1 MLTAQ
6 ELNSDE
12 NRENISQIIRK
23 LMKQNG
29 NISQIELC
37 RATGIPTTTLNK
49 LLTGQT
55 SDPRMST
62 LSSLADFFQVEIDQ
76 LSGKKPLDRKTYSNY
91 SIPIVDWNDVT
102 HQMDILENLNP
113 SNSEK
118 WISMESSTSCE
129 GFFALESVKSLEPI
143 FPKGS
148 ILIFNSFQ
156 KPNDGDYVVA
166 YYHKSKHAL
175 VRELSIDGPQK
186 VLLSVKR
193 SGPEEIIDKSISII
207 GVLKESRYTF

>member
-1 MLTAQ
+1 MLTAE
-6 ELNSDE
+6 ELDSKE
-12 NRENISQIIRK
+12 SRENISQIIKK

-62 LSSLADFFQVEIDQ
+62 LCSLADFFQVEIDQ
-76 LSGKKPLDRKTYSNY
+76 LSGKKPIDRKVYTNY
-91 SIPIVDWNDVT
+91 SIPIIDWNDIT
-102 HQMDILENLNP
+102 TQMDILDDLNP
-113 SNSEK
+113 TNNSK
-118 WISMESSTSCE
+118 WISKESPSSCE

-148 ILIFNSFQ
+148 ILIFSSFQ

-166 YYHKSKHAL
+166 YYHKSQHAL

-193 SGPEEIIDKSISII
+193 SGPEEVIDKSISII